1 MDNFEPCSK
10 DSEGNKFPI
19 VFNLNEEQTEIL
31 VFCPYEVL
39 PEEVQNYVPDGAV
52 LVEHHR
58 YNEEVAI
65 ARIHDNPAILDGEN
79 GGDVTSIM
87 NQDWIGICGKNFN
100 GFPDWEQPY
109 GAEAWVME
117 NYYYIDPKL
126 ATLLMRMD
134 NESERYAVKCIHD
147 AHAFKDNEEVQSSIR
162 REAWLS
168 LNIDLNDEY

>member
-31 VFCPYEVL
+31 VFCPYEIL
-39 PEEVQNYVPDGAV
+39 PKKMQEFVPEGAV
-52 LVEHHR
+52 VVEHHR
-58 YNEEVAI
+58 YDEAVAI
-65 ARIHDNPAILDGEN
+65 ARIKRNPAILDGEN
-79 GGDVTSIM
+79 GGDATSVM
-87 NQDWIGICGKNFN
+87 NQNWTGIDGLHVALW
-100 GFPDWEQPY
+100 PDWEQPY
-109 GAEAWVME
+109 GAEAWVMDM
-117 NYYYIDPKL
+117 YYYIDPKL

-147 AHAFKDNEEVQSSIR
+147 AHAFKDNEEVQRSIR
-162 REAWLS
+162 REAWLG